1 MARNQVW
8 IDARPEDAFAIV
20 ADAGSYAHWVVGATR
35 SEELDGDWPSPG
47 AEFRH
52 RQARG
57 PIAVHDTTAVLASEP
72 PNRLLLEVRARPW
85 VVAEVELRF
94 TPEGEGTCIT
104 MTERPTG
111 GVAGAVP
118 GLLVDPMLRLR
129 NTEAVRRLGAMAWA
143 RSAARGADGDRGGA

>member
-1 MARNQVW
+1 MARNEVW
-8 IDARPEDAFAIV
+8 IDARPEDAFATV
-20 ADAGSYAHWVVGATR
+20 ADAGSYAHWVVGSTR
-35 SEELDGDWPSPG
+35 TEELDGDWPRPG

-57 PIAVHDTTAVLASEP
+57 PIAVHDTTAVLAAEP
-72 PNRLLLEVRARPW
+72 PERLLLEVRARPW

-94 TPEGEGTCIT
+94 SPERGGTRIA

-111 GVAGAVP
+111 GLVGALPNV
-118 GLLVDPMLRLR
+118 LLDPLVRLR

-143 RSAARGADGDRGGA
+143 RSAAVGRGGAAGGR